1 MNSAHAQFS
10 SRVYLPADQSY
21 PDLLSFFCAHFPHI
35 PSAEWQERFCLG
47 LVQDENQ
54 QTLAADDPYCPGVHL
69 RYFKRVNQE
78 PQIPFEEEII
88 FENERLLV
96 ADKPHFLPVTPSG
109 QYLMQT
115 LLNRLRVKTGNTEL
129 SPLHRIDRDTAGL
142 VVFAKRAGD
151 RALYQNLFR
160 DRHIQ
165 KIYEAIAPY
174 QAHFR
179 NPRVRESR
187 LEPGAHFLQMIEVD
201 GSPNTHT
208 LIEYLEHQGMWARYR
223 LIPTT
228 GKKHQLRVH
237 MNALDIPIKNDAIYP
252 TLTPFA
258 GTDLPFDRPLQLLA
272 KSLSFIDPIDSQS
285 YEFHSRQ
292 VLRLQ

>member
-1 MNSAHAQFS
+1 MNSAHTQFS
-10 SRVYLPADQSY
+10 SRVYLPTDQSY

-35 PSAEWQERFCLG
+35 PAIEWQERFSLG

-54 QTLAADDPYCPGVHL
+54 RTLAAADAYCPGVHL
-69 RYFKRVNQE
+69 HYYKRVNQE
-78 PQIPFEEEII
+78 PQIPFQEEII

-115 LLNRLRVKTGNTEL
+115 LLNRLRIKTGNTEL

-142 VVFAKRAGD
+142 VVFAKRASD

-160 DRHIQ
+160 DRDIQ
-165 KIYEAIAPY
+165 KTYEAIAPY
-174 QAHFR
+174 QVDFQ
-179 NPRVRESR
+179 NPTVRESR
-187 LEPGAHFLQMIEVD
+187 LEPGAHFLQMIEVP
-201 GSPNTHT
+201 GVPNSYTQIEC
-208 LIEYLEHQGMWARYR
+208 IEYQGLWARYR
-223 LIPTT
+223 LLPTT

-237 MNALDIPIKNDAIYP
+237 MNALGIPIKNDAIYP
-252 TLTPFA
+252 DLTPFA

-272 KSLSFIDPIDSQS
+272 KSLSFIDPIDQQL

-292 VLRLQ
+292 ALRLQ

>member
-1 MNSAHAQFS
+1 
-10 SRVYLPADQSY
+10 
-21 PDLLSFFCAHFPHI
+21 
-35 PSAEWQERFCLG
+35 
-47 LVQDENQ
+47 
-54 QTLAADDPYCPGVHL
+54 
-69 RYFKRVNQE
+69 
-78 PQIPFEEEII
+78 
-88 FENERLLV
+88 
-96 ADKPHFLPVTPSG
+96 
-109 QYLMQT
+109 MQT

-179 NPRVRESR
+179 NPTVRESR

-201 GSPNTHT
+201 GSANSHT
-208 LIEYLEHQGMWARYR
+208 LIECLEHQGLWARYR